1 MPPHFASA
9 LDFSIQIHNNM
20 VVDKLSTTFAAL
32 SDPTR
37 RHIIDRLT
45 IGPASVRELT
55 EPFSISQQAISKHLA
70 YLERARLIK
79 KKKEGREQVCTLNP
93 RVIRDVAA
101 WAEGYRRY
109 WEQNYERLDALLE
122 ELKETERK
130 PK

>member
-1 MPPHFASA
+1 
-9 LDFSIQIHNNM
+9 M